1 MHVLLLKIAKKLLSL
16 HGPTKLVEINKRLL
30 VIGNKMKTCRISVNQ
45 VCIYDG
51 RHNENFF

>member
-1 MHVLLLKIAKKLLSL
+1 MHVLLLKIAKKLLSI